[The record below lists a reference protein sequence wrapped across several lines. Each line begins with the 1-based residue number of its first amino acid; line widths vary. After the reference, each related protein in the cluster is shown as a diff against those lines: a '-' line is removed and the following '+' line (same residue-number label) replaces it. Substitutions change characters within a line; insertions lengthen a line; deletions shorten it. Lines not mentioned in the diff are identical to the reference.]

1 MEKFYCLPQKTEITG
16 KLIKNLIES
25 DKRKQDRAKFKILAD
40 YYANKPVTLREAPNK
55 LLAITNFA
63 RYITKI
69 NVGYLLGSPVNY
81 LSSEDI
87 DIESLNNSY
96 RKQAISNLDVELATH
111 ASIYGV
117 AYERIYANEESEVRS
132 VKIDPRNIILV
143 HDTTVEHRKMFAIV
157 YEEIINAHGKIERDS
172 YQITILT
179 PEYTQ
184 EGTLKGGTLILE
196 SDPETSE
203 DIRTEHRFG
212 EVPIV
217 EYLNGSDR
225 MGDSEPVL
233 PLIDA
238 YNILQSD
245 RVIDRER
252 LVDAILAFYGT
263 HFTPEQQAMLKDS
276 RIVANVP
283 QDAKIEYIVK
293 SIDEADAD
301 VLRKTI
307 AADIHKISMTPDM
320 SDENFAGNS
329 SGVAILY
336 KLLDF
341 EQHIKDKERYFE
353 RSLLERFRIYNSFLV
368 KGSKMDKIS
377 TEDIDVIFKR
387 ALPQND
393 LETSQIINNLN
404 GLVDRETLV
413 SQLSFVRDAKETVN
427 LALNEKNEA
436 DNTMNSAEIT
446 DQNEMNDAKE

>member
-1 MEKFYCLPQKTEITG
+1 M
-16 KLIKNLIES
+16 
-25 DKRKQDRAKFKILAD
+25 
-40 YYANKPVTLREAPNK
+40 
-55 LLAITNFA
+55 
-63 RYITKI
+63 
-69 NVGYLLGSPVNY
+69 
-81 LSSEDI
+81 
-87 DIESLNNSY
+87 
-96 RKQAISNLDVELATH
+96 
-111 ASIYGV
+111 
-117 AYERIYANEESEVRS
+117 
-132 VKIDPRNIILV
+132 
-143 HDTTVEHRKMFAIV
+143 
-157 YEEIINAHGKIERDS
+157 
-172 YQITILT
+172 
-179 PEYTQ
+179 
-184 EGTLKGGTLILE
+184 KGGTLNFE
-196 SDPETSE
+196 SDPETGK
-203 DIRTEHRFG
+203 DIKTDHNFG

-245 RVIDRER
+245 RIIDRER
-252 LVDAILAFYGT
+252 LVDALLTFYGT
-263 HFTPEQQAMLKDS
+263 EFTPEQQEQLKDS

-353 RSLLERFRIYNSFLV
+353 RSLLERFRIYNTFLE
-368 KGSKMDKIS
+368 KGSKMAKIS
-377 TEDIDVIFKR
+377 TENIDVIFKR

-413 SQLSFVRDAKETVN
+413 SQLSFVRDAKETVD
-427 LALNEKNEA
+427 LALSEKNEA
-436 DNTMNSAEIT
+436 DNAMNNAEIA
-446 DQNEMNDAKE
+446 DQNETNDAKE